1 MTSREDGLG
10 DRSCWFNSPSRGRD
24 LVFRSRF
31 LKGIVGYSHVPR
43 RSTEIKYALFVLIYK
58 R

>member
-1 MTSREDGLG
+1 MTSLEDGLG
-10 DRSCWFNSPSRGRD
+10 DRSCRFNSPSRGRD

-43 RSTEIKYALFVLIYK
+43 RSTEIKYASGK
-58 R
+58 SGP